1 MPIMVA
7 ACGGGA
13 ERPAAAPGAASS
25 SAAPASAP
33 AGAAPGFGAGMPPP
47 TVGVIEVRR
56 GPVPLVTELPGRLE
70 AWRTAQV
77 RSRSAGIVL
86 RRLFTEG
93 AQVKAG
99 QPLFQLDAATAQA
112 ALASAQAQ
120 VARAEAGAAQAQAQ
134 VERNRPLAEGKAIS
148 AQEWLLTQTTAKQA
162 LAEVA
167 LAKAAMQTVQIN
179 LDYATVRA
187 PIAGRIGRAL
197 VSEGALV
204 GQGEATAMALVQQTH
219 PLYVNFS
226 QSSGE
231 VLRLR
236 RAAAGGAGGAGLEVR
251 LVLEDGSA
259 YPRPGR
265 LLFTDSTVD
274 AGTGQ
279 INLRAEVPN
288 PDGLL
293 LPGMFVKVRLAQ
305 ATAQQALRVPQQA
318 VTRGGNQGDTVL
330 VLGPDNKPAPRQV
343 TLGAALGSDWL
354 VLQGLADG
362 ERVVVD
368 GFQRMRPNTPVTPVP
383 WVPPSSSLAAQAA
396 PAPAAAAPSTIASAA
411 AIATAASR

>member
-1 MPIMVA
+1 
-7 ACGGGA
+7 
-13 ERPAAAPGAASS
+13 
-25 SAAPASAP
+25 
-33 AGAAPGFGAGMPPP
+33 MPPP

-134 VERNRPLAEGKAIS
+134 TERNRPLAEGKAIS

-236 RAAAGGAGGAGLEVR
+236 RAAAGGEI
-251 LVLEDGSA
+251 
-259 YPRPGR
+259 GR
-265 LLFTDSTVD
+265 AHV
-274 AGTGQ
+274 
-279 INLRAEVPN
+279 
-288 PDGLL
+288 
-293 LPGMFVKVRLAQ
+293 
-305 ATAQQALRVPQQA
+305 
-318 VTRGGNQGDTVL
+318 
-330 VLGPDNKPAPRQV
+330 
-343 TLGAALGSDWL
+343 
-354 VLQGLADG
+354 
-362 ERVVVD
+362 
-368 GFQRMRPNTPVTPVP
+368 
-383 WVPPSSSLAAQAA
+383 
-396 PAPAAAAPSTIASAA
+396 
-411 AIATAASR
+411 